1 MESTSITSSINW
13 DALGAIFAAVF
24 IVLFAVA
31 SVAMAFAY
39 KKISFAEIAQ
49 RYGVLLVCGVVATL
63 VLVGGGVA
71 VTTLL
76 ESAANEVS
84 NVGNIG
90 GSQQDNNVRD
100 APGGR

>member
-1 MESTSITSSINW
+1 MESNGITSAINW
-13 DALGAIFAAVF
+13 SALGAIFAAVF
-24 IVLFAVA
+24 IILFAVA
-31 SVAMAFAY
+31 SVAMAIAY

-63 VLVGGGVA
+63 VLTGGGVA

-76 ESAANEVS
+76 KNAANEVS

-90 GSQQDNNVRD
+90 GSQQDNSVRD